1 MIRHRVL
8 FGCLI
13 VGLAFAV
20 GQRAAADE
28 TPVWKPLVD
37 GKTMAGW
44 HKNGDGEWTIEEGA
58 YIGRSDNAKLYG
70 HLVTDDTFQD
80 FTVRFDFLCSSGD
93 SGFFIRTEMQE
104 PDKTLGLQVQVGPLG
119 SGTGGI
125 YESYGRAWL
134 QQPSEE
140 LEKCGYRQGRWS
152 EMMIAAHGPRVTVHV
167 NGVKTADLDDPQLSL
182 KAGVFALQMH
192 SGVVNDTRFKDI
204 AILEKGA
211 ITPKQ
216 FLGADAPVIKAG
228 TDGTLSL
235 PAAAGLGIGPEVRY
249 MPEWAAF
256 GYMTGKDRLEWPV
269 EVATAGQYEV
279 QIVAA
284 ASEKQAGQVVK
295 IEAGQSKLAARVS
308 ATGGLDKY
316 VSTSLGKLE
325 LAAGT
330 QQVVLSGTD
339 ASDSP
344 LLNVR
349 EIKLVPVAAG
359 AAKR

>member
-1 MIRHRVL
+1 MIRHVVL

-13 VGLAFAV
+13 VSLAFAV

-134 QQPSEE
+134 QKPSDE

-152 EMMIAAHGPRVTVHV
+152 EMMISAHGPRVTVHV

-228 TDGTLSL
+228 TDGVLSL
-235 PAAAGLGIGPEVRY
+235 PASAGLGVGPEVRY

-284 ASEKQAGQVVK
+284 ANEKQAGQVVK
-295 IEAGQSKLAARVS
+295 VEVGQSKLSSRVS

-316 VSTSLGKLE
+316 VSASLGTLE
-325 LAAGT
+325 LAAGS

-339 ASDSP
+339 VSDSP

-349 EIKLVPVAAG
+349 EVKLVPVAAG

>member
-8 FGCLI
+8 IGCL
-13 VGLAFAV
+13 VVSLAFAV
-20 GQRAAADE
+20 GHRAAADE

-44 HKNGDGEWTIEEGA
+44 HKNGDGEWTIEDGA
-58 YIGRSDNAKLYG
+58 YIGRANNTKLYG

-80 FTVRFDFLCSSGD
+80 FTVRFDFLCPSGD

-125 YESYGRAWL
+125 YESYGRNWL
-134 QQPSEE
+134 QKPSEE

-152 EMMIAAHGPRVTVHV
+152 EMMISAHGPRVTVHV

-192 SGVVNDTRFKDI
+192 SGVVNETRFKDI
-204 AILEKGA
+204 AILEEGE

-228 TDGTLSL
+228 TDGALSL
-235 PAAAGLGIGPEVRY
+235 PASAGLGIGPEVRY

-256 GYMTGKDRLEWPV
+256 GYLTGKDRLEWPV
-269 EVATAGQYEV
+269 EVAAAGQYEV

-284 ASEKQAGQVVK
+284 ATEKQAGQVLKV
-295 IEAGQSKLAARVS
+295 EVGQAKLAARVA

-316 VSTSLGKLE
+316 VSTSLGTLD

-330 QQVVLSGTD
+330 QQVALSGMD
-339 ASDSP
+339 AADRP

-349 EIKLVPVAAG
+349 EVKLIPTAAG

>member
-8 FGCLI
+8 FGCL
-13 VGLAFAV
+13 VVSLAFVV
-20 GQRAAADE
+20 GQRVAADE

-134 QQPSEE
+134 QKPSDE

-152 EMMIAAHGPRVTVHV
+152 EMMISAHGPRVTVHV

-235 PAAAGLGIGPEVRY
+235 SAAAGLGIGPEVRY

-256 GYMTGKDRLEWPV
+256 GYMTGKDRLEWPM

-284 ASEKQAGQVVK
+284 ASEKQAGQGLTFAVG
-295 IEAGQSKLAARVS
+295 EAKLTTKVPS
-308 ATGGLDKY
+308 TGGVDKY
-316 VSTSLGKLE
+316 QSTSLGTLE
-325 LAAGT
+325 LSAG
-330 QQVVLSGTD
+330 VRPALLVGAD
-339 ASDSP
+339 AGDRELP
-344 LLNVR
+344 NVR
-349 EIKLVPVAAG
+349 EIKLVSTAG
-359 AAKR
+359 KSDKR

>member
-1 MIRHRVL
+1 MVRHRAL
-8 FGCLI
+8 IGCL
-13 VGLAFAV
+13 VVSLAFAV

-58 YIGRSDNAKLYG
+58 YIGRSNNAKLYG

-80 FTVRFDFLCSSGD
+80 FTVRFDFLCPSGD

-134 QQPSEE
+134 QKPSDE

-152 EMMIAAHGPRVTVHV
+152 EMMISAHGPRVTVHV

-192 SGVVNDTRFKDI
+192 SGVVNETRFKDI
-204 AILEKGA
+204 AILEKGE

-216 FLGADAPVIKAG
+216 FLGADASVIKAG
-228 TDGTLSL
+228 TDGMLSL

-269 EVATAGQYEV
+269 EVTAAGKYEV
-279 QIVAA
+279 QITAA
-284 ASEKQAGQVVK
+284 ASDKQAGQVLKV
-295 IEAGQSKLAARVS
+295 EVGQSKLAARVS

-316 VSTSLGKLE
+316 ASTSLGTLE
-325 LAAGT
+325 LTAGT
-330 QQVVLSGTD
+330 QQVVLAGMD
-339 ASDSP
+339 ASDRP

-349 EIKLVPVAAG
+349 EVKLVPTAAG